1 MVRIVLI
8 LLCLALAPPA
18 GAQTAAPR
26 ITLDEAVTLAL
37 RENRT
42 LRAKEFENQA
52 TRAQEITAGLRPN
65 PVATYT
71 ADQLGKRDVDQQH
84 IVTLGQ
90 PIELGGK
97 RERRVTS
104 ARAATRVSEYELADV
119 RRQVVAQVKKAFTD
133 VLVARAVLGWP
144 SSSSAPTSS

>member
-1 MVRIVLI
+1 MVRIVFI

-18 GAQTAAPR
+18 GAQTAVPR

-104 ARAATRVSEYELADV
+104 ARRLPGQRIRVGGRAAPGRGPGQKGVH
-119 RRQVVAQVKKAFTD
+119 
-133 VLVARAVLGWP
+133 
-144 SSSSAPTSS
+144 